1 MADRRLTAFIAAPVK
16 HREVFCSPLI
26 APISIGK
33 YLDTGL
39 IKCVNVGGEMAP
51 KNEVR
56 PIEWEWVRDLYL
68 EAKERGIEFY
78 FHQCGSMFM
87 RDGVNIG
94 KWNLNDQIARAEEIQ
109 HELEKIY
116 GAAPKGDGGMCR

>member
-1 MADRRLTAFIAAPVK
+1 MADKRLPYFLDAPLK

-26 APISIGK
+26 GPVSLGK

-51 KNEVR
+51 KNVVR
-56 PIEWEWVRDLYL
+56 PIMWEWVKNLYL
-68 EAKERGIEFY
+68 EAKSRGIEFY
-78 FHQCGSMFM
+78 FHQSGSMFM

-94 KWNLNDQIARAEEIQ
+94 AWNLNKQIACAEEIQ
-109 HELEKIY
+109 HELEK
-116 GAAPKGDGGMCR
+116 MF